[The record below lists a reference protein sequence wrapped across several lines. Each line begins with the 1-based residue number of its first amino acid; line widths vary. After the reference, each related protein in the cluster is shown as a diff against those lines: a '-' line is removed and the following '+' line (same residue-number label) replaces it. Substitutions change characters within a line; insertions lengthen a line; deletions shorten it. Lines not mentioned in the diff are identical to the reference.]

1 MRLARRLQG
10 VGLNQNCVVNVSQC
24 LQMPYWLR
32 SRASFFAKHYS
43 DITHYAVHFLIS
55 SATMIRFDCF
65 HIGVGLRGSCVLID
79 DVLVCAGGQLRDVS
93 LCSHKTLHFK
103 EAALLPLL
111 FFRFF
116 CSPVFGFKAQLTHSG
131 EKPVKIDTEIRM
143 EISG

>member
-1 MRLARRLQG
+1 M
-10 VGLNQNCVVNVSQC
+10 
-24 LQMPYWLR
+24 
-32 SRASFFAKHYS
+32 FFAKHYS

-111 FFRFF
+111 FFSIFPFSCFRFQ
-116 CSPVFGFKAQLTHSG
+116 STADS
-131 EKPVKIDTEIRM
+131 
-143 EISG
+143 